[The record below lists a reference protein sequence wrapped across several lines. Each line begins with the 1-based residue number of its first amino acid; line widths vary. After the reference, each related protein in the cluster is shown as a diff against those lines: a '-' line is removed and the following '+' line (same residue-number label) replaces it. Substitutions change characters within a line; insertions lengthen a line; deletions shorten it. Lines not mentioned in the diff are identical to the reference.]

1 MSKLIFIYQRS
12 FHNFWWKNPWYNSL
26 MLMWCAAYS
35 TRRCVI
41 WLYLYWYLFC
51 CFAIYVIN
59 DSKLNR
65 NLFFIDYCIN
75 RHDQAQFLFCFCRL
89 QEITIFRKADKQRKP
104 TVGGGHQTHRS
115 MMMHTSRDR
124 APEPT
129 TTTETTEEDKEAEWS
144 NAEWLDLVCFLYE

>member
-1 MSKLIFIYQRS
+1 MK
-12 FHNFWWKNPWYNSL
+12 KPWYNSL
-26 MLMWCAAYS
+26 TLMWCSGYS
-35 TRRCVI
+35 TRRCVV
-41 WLYLYWYLFC
+41 LRYLYWYLFC
-51 CFAIYVIN
+51 CFAIYIIK
-59 DSKLNR
+59 DSKLKHS
-65 NLFFIDYCIN
+65 LFFIDYCIN
-75 RHDQAQFLFCFCRL
+75 RHDRAQFLLFFCRL